1 MSHSPMGFKISPVL
15 QEHICRLGSKLTFD
29 EAASE
34 LSILLRIDINAKQV
48 ERLCHC
54 YGQELDN
61 IDWSESYSDSIQMKF
76 NFSKSAPL
84 YCMADGSML
93 LTREDKWKE
102 VKLGRVFSGD
112 SQIDEISKNRGM
124 ITDSIYSA
132 HFGKSDEFWD
142 RFSKEIPA
150 NQKLV
155 FICDGAKWLWN
166 YIDDCY
172 PDSIQILDYFHCKE
186 HVCEFAKDFF
196 KGQVVAAQTFI
207 DNVMDKLNNNEVE
220 NGLNIIRQ
228 LEPDNKGKQK
238 HKEKLL
244 GYLTTNKKRIDYGL
258 FSEMGLLIGSGAI
271 EAAHRDV
278 IQKRLK
284 LSGQRWTIQGAQ
296 QILNIRVCEKS
307 KRWDNLLSI
316 INDSKNAA

>member
-1 MSHSPMGFKISPVL
+1 MSQSPMGFKISPVL
-15 QEHICRLGSKLTFD
+15 QEHICRVGSKLTFE

-34 LSILLRIDINAKQV
+34 LSSLLRLEINAKQV

-61 IDWSESYSDSIQMKF
+61 IDWAESYSDSIQLKF
-76 NFSKSAPL
+76 NFNKTAPL

-102 VKLGRVFSGD
+102 VKLGRIFSGN
-112 SQIDEISKNRGM
+112 SRIDEISKTRGM
-124 ITDSIYSA
+124 VTDSIYSA
-132 HFGKSDEFWD
+132 HFGRSEEFWD
-142 RFSKEIPA
+142 RFSKEIPSGH
-150 NQKLV
+150 KLV

-172 PDSIQILDYFHCKE
+172 PESIQILDYFHCKE
-186 HVCEFAKDFF
+186 HVCEFAKEFF
-196 KGQVVAAQTFI
+196 KGEEANSQHFI
-207 DNVMDKLNNNEVE
+207 DNVMDSLTNKEVE
-220 NGLNIIRQ
+220 KALDKIR
-228 LEPDNKGKQK
+228 LLVPGTKGKQK

-244 GYLTTNKKRIDYGL
+244 NYLTTNKKRIDYGT
-258 FSEMGLLIGSGAI
+258 FSEKGLLIGSGAI

-296 QILNIRVCEKS
+296 QVLNLRVCEKS
-307 KRWDNLLSI
+307 NQWDKVLSI
-316 INDSKNAA
+316 INRNRISA

>member
-1 MSHSPMGFKISPVL
+1 MSLSPMGFKISPVL
-15 QEHICRLGSKLTFD
+15 QEHICRLGSKLPFE

-34 LSILLRIDINAKQV
+34 LSLLLRIDINAKQV

-61 IDWSESYSDSIQMKF
+61 IDWSESYSDSVQMKF

-84 YCMADGSML
+84 YCMVDGSML

-102 VKLGRVFSGD
+102 VKLGRIFSGD
-112 SQIDEISKNRGM
+112 SHIDQISKNRGL
-124 ITDSIYSA
+124 ITGSIYSA
-132 HFGKSDEFWD
+132 HFGKSDEFWE
-142 RFSKEIPA
+142 RFSKEIPP
-150 NQKLV
+150 NHQLV
-155 FICDGAKWLWN
+155 FICDGARWLWN

-196 KGQVVAAQTFI
+196 KSEHAAQTFI
-207 DNVMDKLNNNEVE
+207 DLVMDKLKNKEVE
-220 NGLNIIRQ
+220 KGLDIIRQ
-228 LEPDNKGKQK
+228 LKTDTKGKQK

-244 GYLTTNKKRIDYGL
+244 SYLTNNKQRIDYGR

-271 EAAHRDV
+271 EAAHRNIV
-278 IQKRLK
+278 QKRLK

-296 QILNIRVCEKS
+296 QVLNIRVCEKS
-307 KRWDNLLSI
+307 NRWNNLLSI
-316 INDSKNAA
+316 INGSKNAA